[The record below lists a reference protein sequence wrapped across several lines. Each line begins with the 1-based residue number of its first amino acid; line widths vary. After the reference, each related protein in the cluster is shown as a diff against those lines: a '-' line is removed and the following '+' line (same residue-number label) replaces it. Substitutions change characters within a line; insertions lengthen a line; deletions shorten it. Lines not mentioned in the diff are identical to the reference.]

1 MRGKVRQRFWVE
13 TGVGAIACVLG
24 FVTPIFPGWIEFVSG
39 YDPDRG
45 DGSLEWLI
53 VLGLFLVTIVMLAL
67 AVREWWRQPRKMA
80 GSHDVPGSAKRR

>member
-1 MRGKVRQRFWVE
+1 
-13 TGVGAIACVLG
+13 LG

-67 AVREWWRQPRKMA
+67 AAREWRQSRKMA
-80 GSHDVPGSAKRR
+80 AHDVPGSAKRR